1 MRGVS
6 LKWAVS
12 RSSGG
17 MTLRVASLL
26 LLLPLSLSLVQI
38 PPEPK
43 ATMTLD
49 QPISGTQG
57 GYGAAHILGDYFTE
71 NRGQTTDGVR
81 FYSGGNPAVAFRDD
95 GVLFVWREAVPHAD
109 RENDGLQA
117 LTDLRDFASIEPP
130 KVISHSYLLRFDDAR
145 STVPVGRDRA
155 SFDSNFFFGNDPD
168 KWRTDVPNYREVV
181 YEDLYDGI
189 DLVYRM
195 RHGGVKYEFVVQPGA
210 DPAAIS
216 LSLVG
221 ADSIALEA
229 DELVVSAGT
238 IEARDSPPYSY
249 QGEGEEVPCSFA
261 IRAPSSFG
269 FDCGSWDASRQL
281 IIDPLVY
288 STFLGG
294 SSLDAAS
301 GWRLVV
307 DAAGAVYVTGYTGSI
322 NFPTTVGAYDTV
334 QSGSWDAFVA
344 KLNPSGTSLVFSTF
358 LGGNSMDIGLSI
370 ALDSLGYVYVS
381 GWTMSSG
388 FPVTPAAFDTTH
400 NGEEDGFVAKLSQT
414 GNQLLLSTFLGGG
427 GFDTTGA
434 IALDAAGNIYVSGV
448 TGSSNFPATAGAFD
462 TSFGGQND
470 GYAAKFDPIL
480 SFLIY
485 ATFLGGAGEDEA
497 HSIAVDSG
505 GFAYVCG
512 HAGGSDFPTTPGS
525 YSPSYRGGNA
535 DGFVVK
541 IDPNGASLHYSTFLG
556 GSGGDDLYT
565 LTLGAGNE
573 VHVAGKTRSTDF
585 PTTPGAF
592 DRTYN
597 GVDDVIVA
605 SIDSSGSTLVHSTF
619 VGGAEQDVA
628 DGIVLDS
635 LGNTFV
641 TGWTLSSDFPI
652 SPGAFDERANGGGDT
667 FLIELNAAG
676 TSMPYS
682 TYIGGSYEEYGNSVG
697 LDSSGSVYVAGYTAS
712 LDFPTTLGAFDMT
725 YNGDPSD
732 AYVLKLFANNAPH
745 AINLG
750 VQSYMFPPGITHI
763 TDFTPDLNWTY
774 RDTENDPQTQYEVR
788 VSRMFGGSDMWA
800 PGPQAGAVNLVT
812 YAGAPLVRGTDY
824 WFGVRVSDGQWGD
837 WTDVR
842 FHVNSIPTPPP
853 WAEDPLHMSSVPA
866 NPGQPVTWGASTDAE
881 LDAITYEWQA
891 ATDASFSSIISSGT
905 TTATSSSP
913 FATSV
918 GQTIYWRARA
928 RDDYEPATWSDYGN
942 TPPGYWIFFVTDSPP
957 IAVAYAPFT
966 IGHLDDIMW
975 FDGSNSSDDIGI
987 VTYLWE
993 FGDGATDM
1001 NVIASHQYS
1010 SRGTF
1015 TVNLTVWDILD
1026 QNDTDS
1032 LTIDI
1037 QNRPPIADAGADQNA
1052 FKRNLVTLVGSGSND
1067 PDGDTLAYLW
1077 TQMAGTSI
1085 TINNPDTPNP
1095 TFTPTVTGTYT
1106 FNLTVSDGWGGSS
1119 VDYVDVVVANRPPIA
1134 DAGPD
1139 SIVAKKN
1146 LVALDGAGS
1155 SDPDGDTLTF
1165 SWTQLSGPTVTLSN
1179 ADTATPSFI
1188 PPTRGS
1194 YLFQLEVDD
1203 GDGGN
1208 SADTVQVTATNADPI
1223 ADAGPDISM
1232 RKTLVVTLDGGGS
1245 SDPDNDIL
1253 AFAWTQLS
1261 GSAVSLTNA
1270 GSAVASFTAA
1280 KVGSFTFMLEADD
1293 GDGGTD
1299 SDTVTVNVW
1308 GLPPVAVLTAN
1319 PPRTFTGISIR
1330 FDGASS
1336 HDPDGVIVNYSFDFD
1351 DGTVLE
1357 GTAVFRD
1364 HTYEAAGTYNVALS
1378 VRDDDGN
1385 TSIAWAVVVVDPPTK
1400 EPNWKPLVALLFS
1413 ITLGLLGIWSS
1424 RKHPWKGVATREAA
1438 LKTWCCTALPL
1449 VVAEAVTGIVSMFTG
1464 LLGIP
1469 PVMGL
1474 GTVVDVLILGVGMG
1488 LLVVLAYTGRKDE

>member
-1 MRGVS
+1 MTLETGMRGVS

-26 LLLPLSLSLVQI
+26 LLIPLSLNLVQI
-38 PPEPK
+38 PPEHK
-43 ATMTLD
+43 TAVALGH
-49 QPISGTQG
+49 PIGDTDG
-57 GYGAAHILGDYFTE
+57 GYAAALSFGDFFTE
-71 NRGQTTDGVR
+71 NRGQTNDGVR

-95 GVLFVWREAVPHAD
+95 GVLFVWREEVPD
-109 RENDGLQA
+109 VNRENIGMQA
-117 LTDLRDFASIEPP
+117 MTDPRDFSSIEPP
-130 KVISHSYLLRFDDAR
+130 KMMSHSYMIRFDGAK
-145 STVPVGRDRA
+145 STSPVGRDRA

-195 RHGGVKYEFVVQPGA
+195 RHGAVKYEFIVQPGA
-210 DPAAIS
+210 DPAAIA

-229 DELVVSAGT
+229 GELVVGAGT

-307 DAAGAVYVTGYTGSI
+307 DAAGAVYVTGYTSSI

-434 IALDAAGNIYVSGV
+434 IALDAAGNIHVSGV

-470 GYAAKFDPIL
+470 GYAAKFDPTL
-480 SFLIY
+480 SILIY

-497 HSIAVDSG
+497 HSLAVDSSG
-505 GFAYVCG
+505 YAYVCG

-541 IDPNGASLHYSTFLG
+541 IDPNGAVLRYSTFLG
-556 GSGGDDLYT
+556 GSGGDDLYS

-628 DGIVLDS
+628 GGIVLDS

-652 SPGAFDERANGGGDT
+652 SPGAFDERANGAGDT
-667 FLIELNAAG
+667 FLIKLNAAG

-697 LDSSGSVYVAGYTAS
+697 VDSTGSVYVAGFTAS

-725 YNGDPSD
+725 YNGNPSD
-732 AYVLKLFANNAPH
+732 AYVLKLFANNAPQ

-750 VQSYMFPPGITHI
+750 VQSYLFPPGITHI

-774 RDTENDPQTQYEVR
+774 RDIENDPQTQYEVR

-800 PGPQAGAVNLVT
+800 PGPMAGAATLVT
-812 YAGAPLVRGTDY
+812 YAGTPLVRGTDY
-824 WFGVRVSDGQWGD
+824 WFGVRVSDGQWSG

-853 WAEDPLHMSSVPA
+853 WAADPLHLSSVPA
-866 NPGQPVTWGASTDAE
+866 SPVQQVTWGASSDAE
-881 LDAITYEWQA
+881 FDVITYEWQA
-891 ATDASFSSIISSGT
+891 ATDASFTSIISSGT
-905 TTATSSSP
+905 TTATTSSP

-918 GQTIYWRARA
+918 GQTIYWRGRA
-928 RDDYEPATWSDYGN
+928 KDDYEPATWSDYGN
-942 TPPGYWIFFVTDSPP
+942 TPLGYWMFFVEDSPP

-966 IGHLDDIMW
+966 IGHMNDMIW
-975 FDGSNSSDDIGI
+975 FDGSNSSDDVGI

-993 FGDGATDM
+993 FGDSATDA
-1001 NVIASHQYS
+1001 NVITPHQYS

-1052 FKRNLVTLVGSGSND
+1052 FKRNLVTLDGSGSYD
-1067 PDGDTLAYLW
+1067 PDGDTLAYDWSQVVGPTVTLDC
-1077 TQMAGTSI
+1077 AV
-1085 TINNPDTPNP
+1085 PAKP
-1095 TFTPTVTGTYT
+1095 TFTPTLTGTYT
-1106 FNLTVSDGWGGSS
+1106 FYLNVSDGWGASS
-1119 VDYVDVVVANRPPIA
+1119 FDSVDVVVANRPPSA
-1134 DAGPD
+1134 NAGPD
-1139 SIVAKKN
+1139 MSK
-1146 LVALDGAGS
+1146 
-1155 SDPDGDTLTF
+1155 
-1165 SWTQLSGPTVTLSN
+1165 
-1179 ADTATPSFI
+1179 
-1188 PPTRGS
+1188 
-1194 YLFQLEVDD
+1194 
-1203 GDGGN
+1203 
-1208 SADTVQVTATNADPI
+1208 
-1223 ADAGPDISM
+1223 
-1232 RKTLVVTLDGGGS
+1232 RKTLVVILDGGGS
-1245 SDPDNDIL
+1245 SDPDSDVL
-1253 AFAWTQLS
+1253 AFAWTQIS
-1261 GSAVSLTNA
+1261 GLAVSLTNA
-1270 GSAVASFTAA
+1270 GSAVASFTATR
-1280 KVGSFTFMLEADD
+1280 VGSYSFRLDVND

-1299 SDTVTVNVW
+1299 SDTVAIDVW
-1308 GLPPVAVLTAN
+1308 GLPPIAVITAN
-1319 PPRTFTGISIR
+1319 PQRTFTGISIR

-1336 HDPDGVIVNYSFDFD
+1336 HDLDGVIVNYSFDFD

-1364 HTYEAAGTYNVALS
+1364 HTYEAAGTYNVTLS
-1378 VRDDDGN
+1378 IRDDDGN
-1385 TSIAWAVVVVDPPTK
+1385 SSVAYAVVLVDPPTK
-1400 EPNWKPLVALLFS
+1400 EPNWKPLVALMFS
-1413 ITLGLLGIWSS
+1413 ITLGFLGIWSS
-1424 RKHPWKGVATREAA
+1424 RKHPWKGIATREAA
-1438 LKTWCCTALPL
+1438 LKTWCCTALPF
-1449 VVAEAVTGIVSMFTG
+1449 VMAEAATGILSMLTG

-1469 PVMGL
+1469 PIMGL
-1474 GTVVDVLILGVGMG
+1474 GSVVDVLVLGVGIG
-1488 LLVVLAYTGRKDE
+1488 LLVVLAYTGRRDVEELRPTSLS

>member
-1 MRGVS
+1 MNPQVS
-6 LKWAVS
+6 DALGA
-12 RSSGG
+12 
-17 MTLRVASLL
+17 
-26 LLLPLSLSLVQI
+26 
-38 PPEPK
+38 
-43 ATMTLD
+43 
-49 QPISGTQG
+49 
-57 GYGAAHILGDYFTE
+57 YGAAHTIGDYFTE
-71 NRGQTTDGVR
+71 NRGQTTGGVR
-81 FYSGGNPAVAFRDD
+81 FYSGGNPAVAFRNDA
-95 GVLFVWREAVPHAD
+95 VLFVWKEAVTNSE
-109 RENDGLQA
+109 RGNVGKQA
-117 LTDLRDFASIEPP
+117 MTDMRDSSSIKPP
-130 KVISHSYLLRFDDAR
+130 IMISHSYLLRFDGAK
-145 STVPVGRDRA
+145 STVPIGRDRA

-181 YEDLYDGI
+181 YKGLYDGI
-189 DLVYRM
+189 DLVYRL
-195 RHGGVKYEFVVQPGA
+195 RDGDVKYEFIVQPGA
-210 DPAAIS
+210 DPSAIA

-221 ADSIALEA
+221 ADPIALEA
-229 DELVVSAGT
+229 GELVVRAGT
-238 IEARDSPPYSY
+238 FEARDSPPYSY
-249 QGEGEEVPCSFA
+249 QGEGEEVRCDYA

-269 FDCGSWDASRQL
+269 FDCGNWDASRQL
-281 IIDPLVY
+281 TIDPLVY

-294 SSLDAAS
+294 SSLDSAS

-307 DAAGAVYVTGYTGSI
+307 DAAGAVYVAGYTGSI

-358 LGGNSMDIGLSI
+358 LGDTSNDIGLSVT
-370 ALDSLGYVYVS
+370 LDSLGYVYVS

-414 GNQLLLSTFLGGG
+414 GNQLLLSTFLGGS
-427 GFDTTGA
+427 GFDTSGA
-434 IALDAAGNIYVSGV
+434 IALDSSGIIYVSGV
-448 TGSSNFPATAGAFD
+448 TGSSDFPATAGAFD

-470 GYAAKFDPIL
+470 GYAAKFDPAL

-497 HSIAVDSG
+497 HSLAVDSG

-512 HAGGSDFPTTPGS
+512 HAGASDFPTTPGS

-541 IDPNGASLHYSTFLG
+541 IDQNGASLRYSTFLG
-556 GSGGDDLYT
+556 GGGGDDLYT

-585 PTTPGAF
+585 PTTPGAV
-592 DRTYN
+592 DRTFN

-619 VGGAEQDVA
+619 VGGAGQDVA

-635 LGNTFV
+635 LGNTFII
-641 TGWTLSSDFPI
+641 GWTFSSDFPV
-652 SPGAFDERANGGGDT
+652 SPGAFDEQANGGGDM
-667 FLIELNAAG
+667 FLIKLNAAG

-682 TYIGGSYEEYGNSVG
+682 TYIGGSYEESGNSVG
-697 LDSSGSVYVAGYTAS
+697 VDSSGSVYIAGFTAS
-712 LDFPTTLGAFDMT
+712 LDFPTTLGAFDTT

-732 AYVLKLFANNAPH
+732 AYVLKLFANNAPQ

-774 RDTENDPQTQYEVR
+774 RDIENDPQTQYEVR

-800 PGPQAGAVNLVT
+800 PGPMAGAATFVT

-824 WFGVRVSDGQWGD
+824 WFGVRVSDGQWSG

-866 NPGQPVTWGASTDAE
+866 SPAQQVTWGASSDAE
-881 LDAITYEWQA
+881 FDVITYEWQA
-891 ATDASFSSIISSGT
+891 STDASFISVISSGT

-928 RDDYEPATWSDYGN
+928 RDDYEPSTWSDYGN
-942 TPPGYWIFFVTDSPP
+942 TPPGYWMFFVTDSPP
-957 IAVAYAPFT
+957 TAVAYAPFT
-966 IGHLDDIMW
+966 IGHISDFMW
-975 FDGSNSSDDIGI
+975 FDGSNSSDDLGI
-987 VTYLWE
+987 ASYLWE
-993 FGDGATDM
+993 FGDGATDT
-1001 NVIASHQYS
+1001 NVITSHQYS
-1010 SRGTF
+1010 SRRTF
-1015 TVNLTVWDILD
+1015 AVNLTVWDILD

-1052 FKRNLVTLVGSGSND
+1052 FKRNLVTLDGSGSYD
-1067 PDGDTLAYLW
+1067 PDGDALIFLWGQGAGPSATLDYTDPAR
-1077 TQMAGTSI
+1077 
-1085 TINNPDTPNP
+1085 P
-1095 TFTPTVTGTYT
+1095 TFTPTLTGTYL
-1106 FNLTVSDGWGGSS
+1106 FYLNVSDMWAGSGDE
-1119 VDYVDVVVANRPPIA
+1119 VNIVVANRPPTA

-1139 SIVAKKN
+1139 RIVAKKTM
-1146 LVALDGAGS
+1146 VTLDGAGS

-1165 SWTQLSGPTVTLSN
+1165 SWIQLSGPSIALSN
-1179 ADTATPSFI
+1179 ADTATPTFI
-1188 PPTRGS
+1188 PPMRGA
-1194 YLFQLEVDD
+1194 YLFQLTVDD
-1203 GDGGN
+1203 GDGG
-1208 SADTVQVTATNADPI
+1208 SSTDTVQVTATNADPI
-1223 ADAGPDISM
+1223 TNAGPDISM

-1253 AFAWTQLS
+1253 AFAWTQIS
-1261 GSAVSLTNA
+1261 GFAVSLTDA
-1270 GSAVASFTAA
+1270 SSAVASFTAA
-1280 KVGSFTFMLEADD
+1280 KVGSYTFMLEVDD

-1299 SDTVTVNVW
+1299 SDTVSVDVW

-1357 GTAVFRD
+1357 GTAILRD
-1364 HTYEAAGTYNVALS
+1364 HTYIAGGTYNVTLA

-1438 LKTWCCTALPL
+1438 LKTWCCTALPFA
-1449 VVAEAVTGIVSMFTG
+1449 VAEAVTGIVSLLTG
-1464 LLGIP
+1464 QLGIP
-1469 PVMGL
+1469 PIIGL
-1474 GTVVDVLILGVGMG
+1474 GTVVDAMILGVGIG
-1488 LLVVLAYTGRKDE
+1488 LLVVLAYTGRRDQEGTPSN